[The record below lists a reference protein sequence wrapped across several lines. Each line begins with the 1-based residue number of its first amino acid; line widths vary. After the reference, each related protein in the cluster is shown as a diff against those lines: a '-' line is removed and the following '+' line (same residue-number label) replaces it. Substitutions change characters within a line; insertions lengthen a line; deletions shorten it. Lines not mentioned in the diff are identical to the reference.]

1 MAAGPIPETKKI
13 VAAGV
18 AADSI
23 PSFWVLH
30 VKSGCWDEWL
40 LKHTYQIH
48 TCSPFGLY
56 EIRNAGRDEIY
67 ETLLL
72 QRHRMYCNNQL
83 WNINQTWNINGT
95 SREHQTSIMEFHVCE
110 PIFDVLI
117 RFDMSG
123 GEQKALP
130 GQFQARQQL

>member
-1 MAAGPIPETKKI
+1 MTNTTGKRDRQTEKK
-13 VAAGV
+13 
-18 AADSI
+18 
-23 PSFWVLH
+23 
-30 VKSGCWDEWL
+30 EE
-40 LKHTYQIH
+40 IH

-83 WNINQTWNINGT
+83 WNINGT
-95 SREHQTSIMEFHVCE
+95 SREHQISIMEFHVCE

-130 GQFQARQQL
+130 GQFQARQKR